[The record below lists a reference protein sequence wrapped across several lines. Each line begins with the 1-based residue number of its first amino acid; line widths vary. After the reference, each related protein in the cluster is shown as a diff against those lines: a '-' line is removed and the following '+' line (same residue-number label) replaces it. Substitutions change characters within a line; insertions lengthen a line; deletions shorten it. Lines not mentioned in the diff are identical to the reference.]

1 LDLVGAIIKP
11 DDPVSDDRVSRGCG
25 LENYI
30 PENSAKTKTSVRI
43 FTVMMNM
50 KPVKS
55 GENFYRPT
63 LM

>member
-1 LDLVGAIIKP
+1 VGTIIKP
-11 DDPVSDDRVSRGCG
+11 DDPFSNDRIPRRCG

-30 PENSAKTKTSVRI
+30 PENSAKTKASIRI

-55 GENFYRPT
+55 GKNFYGPT